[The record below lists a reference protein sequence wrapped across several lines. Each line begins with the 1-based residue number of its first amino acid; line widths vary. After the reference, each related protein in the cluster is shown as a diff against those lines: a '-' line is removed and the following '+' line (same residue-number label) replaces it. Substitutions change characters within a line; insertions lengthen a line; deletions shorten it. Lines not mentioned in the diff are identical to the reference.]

1 MNNYYFISKDNK
13 SGEIIYLEYDKN
25 GYKVTPK
32 RKKEDAI
39 EVNKIVFVS
48 PSLTEKLLKKKI
60 DNKLTKLLYELNAIN
75 IDNEDDDSSN
85 DGRIRDMLKE
95 AERLKINIIN
105 NYKKYLGNTYS
116 ILSLKKLEII
126 IEGYRAKLYVIKE
139 RENEKL
145 LLNMFNNSLAEEP
158 SKKGKGR

>member
-1 MNNYYFISKDNK
+1 MNNYFISKDNK
-13 SGEIIYLEYDKN
+13 SGEIIYLEYDKD

-60 DNKLTKLLYELNAIN
+60 DSKLTKLLYELNTIN

>member
-1 MNNYYFISKDNK
+1 MNNYFISKDNK

-139 RENEKL
+139 RESLELKV
-145 LLNMFNNSLAEEP
+145 NN
-158 SKKGKGR
+158 

>member
-1 MNNYYFISKDNK
+1 MNNYFISKDNK

-75 IDNEDDDSSN
+75 IDNEDDASSN

>member
-1 MNNYYFISKDNK
+1 MNNYFISKDNK

-48 PSLTEKLLKKKI
+48 PSLTKKLLKKKI
-60 DNKLTKLLYELNAIN
+60 DSKLTKLLYELNAIN

>member
-1 MNNYYFISKDNK
+1 MNNYFISKDNK
-13 SGEIIYLEYDKN
+13 SGEIIYLEYDKD

-48 PSLTEKLLKKKI
+48 PSLTKKLLKKKI
-60 DNKLTKLLYELNAIN
+60 DSKLTKLLYELNAIN

>member
-1 MNNYYFISKDNK
+1 MNNYFISKDNK
-13 SGEIIYLEYDKN
+13 SGEIIYLEYDKD

-48 PSLTEKLLKKKI
+48 PSLTKKLLKKKI
-60 DNKLTKLLYELNAIN
+60 DSKLTKLLYELNAIN

-139 RENEKL
+139 RENEKI

>member
-1 MNNYYFISKDNK
+1 MNNYFISKDNK
-13 SGEIIYLEYDKN
+13 SGEIIYLEYDKD

-60 DNKLTKLLYELNAIN
+60 DSKLTKLLYELNAIN

-145 LLNMFNNSLAEEP
+145 LLNMFNNMLAEEP

>member
-1 MNNYYFISKDNK
+1 MNNYFISKDNK

-48 PSLTEKLLKKKI
+48 PSLTKKLLKKKI

-139 RENEKL
+139 RENEKI

>member
-1 MNNYYFISKDNK
+1 MNNYFISKDNK
-13 SGEIIYLEYDKN
+13 SGEIIYLEYDKD

-48 PSLTEKLLKKKI
+48 PSLTEKLLKKKL

-139 RENEKL
+139 RENDKL

>member
-1 MNNYYFISKDNK
+1 MNNYFISKDNK

-139 RENEKL
+139 RENERL

>member
-1 MNNYYFISKDNK
+1 MNNYFISKDNK
-13 SGEIIYLEYDKN
+13 SGEIIYLEYDKD

-60 DNKLTKLLYELNAIN
+60 DSKLTKLLYELNAIN

>member
-1 MNNYYFISKDNK
+1 MNNYFISKDNK

-145 LLNMFNNSLAEEP
+145 LLNMFNNSLAEES

>member
-1 MNNYYFISKDNK
+1 MNNYFISKDNK

-145 LLNMFNNSLAEEP
+145 LLNMFNNSLAEDP

>member
-1 MNNYYFISKDNK
+1 MNNYFISKDNK
-13 SGEIIYLEYDKN
+13 SGEIIYLEYDKD

-48 PSLTEKLLKKKI
+48 PSLTKKLLKKKI
-60 DNKLTKLLYELNAIN
+60 DSKLTKLLYELNAIN

-139 RENEKL
+139 RENEKI
-145 LLNMFNNSLAEEP
+145 LLNMFNNSLAEES

>member
-1 MNNYYFISKDNK
+1 MNNYFISKDNK
-13 SGEIIYLEYDKN
+13 SGEIIYLEYDKD

-60 DNKLTKLLYELNAIN
+60 DSKLTKLLYELNAIN

-139 RENEKL
+139 RENEKI

>member
-1 MNNYYFISKDNK
+1 MNNYFISKDNK

-48 PSLTEKLLKKKI
+48 PSLTKKLLKKKI

>member
-1 MNNYYFISKDNK
+1 MNNYFISKDNK

>member
-1 MNNYYFISKDNK
+1 MNNYFISKDNK

-75 IDNEDDDSSN
+75 IDNEDNDSSN

>member
-1 MNNYYFISKDNK
+1 MNNYFISKDNK
-13 SGEIIYLEYDKN
+13 SGEIIYLEYDKD

-60 DNKLTKLLYELNAIN
+60 DSKLTKLLYELNTIN

-139 RENEKL
+139 RANEKL
-145 LLNMFNNSLAEEP
+145 LLNMFNNMLAEEP

>member
-1 MNNYYFISKDNK
+1 MNNYFISKDNK
-13 SGEIIYLEYDKN
+13 SGEIIYLEYDKD

-60 DNKLTKLLYELNAIN
+60 DSKLTKLLYELNTIN

-145 LLNMFNNSLAEEP
+145 LLNMFNNVLAEEP

>member
-1 MNNYYFISKDNK
+1 MNNYFISKDNK

-139 RENEKL
+139 RENEKI
-145 LLNMFNNSLAEEP
+145 LLNMFNNSLAEES

>member
-1 MNNYYFISKDNK
+1 MNNYFISKDNK

-139 RENEKL
+139 RENEKI

>member
-1 MNNYYFISKDNK
+1 MNNYFISKDNK

-48 PSLTEKLLKKKI
+48 PSLTKKLLKKKI
-60 DNKLTKLLYELNAIN
+60 DSKLTKLLYELNAIN

-145 LLNMFNNSLAEEP
+145 LLNMFNNSLAEES

>member
-1 MNNYYFISKDNK
+1 
-13 SGEIIYLEYDKN
+13 
-25 GYKVTPK
+25 
-32 RKKEDAI
+32 
-39 EVNKIVFVS
+39 
-48 PSLTEKLLKKKI
+48 
-60 DNKLTKLLYELNAIN
+60 
-75 IDNEDDDSSN
+75 
-85 DGRIRDMLKE
+85 MLKE

>member
-1 MNNYYFISKDNK
+1 MNNYFISKDNK

-48 PSLTEKLLKKKI
+48 PSLTKKLLKKKI
-60 DNKLTKLLYELNAIN
+60 DSKLTKLLYELNAIN

-139 RENEKL
+139 RENEKI

>member
-1 MNNYYFISKDNK
+1 MNNYFISKDNK

-48 PSLTEKLLKKKI
+48 PSLTKKLLKKKI

-105 NYKKYLGNTYS
+105 
-116 ILSLKKLEII
+116 
-126 IEGYRAKLYVIKE
+126 
-139 RENEKL
+139 
-145 LLNMFNNSLAEEP
+145 
-158 SKKGKGR
+158 

>member
-1 MNNYYFISKDNK
+1 MNNYFISKDNK

-126 IEGYRAKLYVIKE
+126 VEGYRAKLYVIKE

>member
-1 MNNYYFISKDNK
+1 MNNYFISKDNK

-95 AERLKINIIN
+95 AERLKIKIIN

>member
-1 MNNYYFISKDNK
+1 MNNYFISKDNK

-139 RENEKL
+139 RKNEKL

>member
-1 MNNYYFISKDNK
+1 MNNYFISKDNK

-60 DNKLTKLLYELNAIN
+60 DNKLTKLLYELNVIN

>member
-1 MNNYYFISKDNK
+1 MNNYFISKDNK

-145 LLNMFNNSLAEEP
+145 LLNVFNNSLAEEP

>member
-1 MNNYYFISKDNK
+1 MNNYFISKDNK

-32 RKKEDAI
+32 SKNEYAI
-39 EVNKIVFVS
+39 EFNKIVFVS
-48 PSLTEKLLKKKI
+48 PSLTKKLLKKKI

-139 RENEKL
+139 RENEKI

>member
-1 MNNYYFISKDNK
+1 MNNYFISKDNK

-126 IEGYRAKLYVIKE
+126 IERYRAKLYVIKE